1 MIRGA
6 SSLSAPRSFG
16 SGTLKRTVPS
26 SSSGTRLSLT
36 ALSPRPSRCGASLAL
51 FQDRDHHV
59 GPRARVAVNR
69 STPRILHLEDIAP
82 EGCVDPPLKLPQ
94 GKHPLHDSGRPHRMA
109 AGDESPRRKELETT
123 ETEER

>member
-82 EGCVDPPLKLPQ
+82 EVCVDAAPKEGPSRQTTHTPPP
-94 GKHPLHDSGRPHRMA
+94 
-109 AGDESPRRKELETT
+109 
-123 ETEER
+123 